1 MKAVWTC
8 REDII
13 LRESIGVGVSLARI
27 CVRLPGRNMKAIR
40 HRAERLGLQV
50 PA

>member
-1 MKAVWTC
+1 VKAAWTC
-8 REDII
+8 REDIV
-13 LRESIGVGVSLARI
+13 LRESVAAGVSIARI

-50 PA
+50 SA